1 MPTRFF
7 LNTRVLAVATE
18 DRTELALSVIKLL
31 QEGFPAITPASLVA
45 DLDAAEATYST
56 YAPATVTAWLAPV
69 GAVGGGYRI
78 TAPAVQFAL
87 AATPAVPNAII
98 GYWIEL
104 AAGDPVMVE
113 LFDEPVAM
121 ALAGNSV
128 QVGPTIV
135 YPNGA

>member
-7 LNTRVLAVATE
+7 LNTYVLADATAKQG
-18 DRTELALSVIKLL
+18 DLALSVVKLI
-31 QEGFPAITPASLVA
+31 QEGFPVITPASLVA
-45 DLDAAEATYST
+45 DLDAAEATYTT
-56 YAPATVTAWLAPV
+56 YAPKTITAWLPPV
-69 GAVGGGYRI
+69 VAVGGGYRI

-87 AATPAVPNAII
+87 AANPATPNAIV

-128 QVGPTIV
+128 QVGPTV
-135 YPNGA
+135 VFPNGA